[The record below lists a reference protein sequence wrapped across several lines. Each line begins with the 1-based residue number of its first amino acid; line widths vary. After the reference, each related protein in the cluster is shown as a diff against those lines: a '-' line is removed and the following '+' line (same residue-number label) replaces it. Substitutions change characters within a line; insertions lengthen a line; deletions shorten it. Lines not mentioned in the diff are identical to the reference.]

1 MIKTLF
7 ILSLLLTL
15 ISCGQSTVK
24 KENKEA
30 KIQRIEGWEL
40 LKAEDYSIQYP
51 KEWELNESGQMGTSF
66 ILFSALEN
74 DEDQFRENMNLIVQD
89 LQGRSVDLDAF
100 TEISEEQ
107 VKSMMTNCTLYES
120 KRIKKGSQEYHKL
133 IYSADQGAFS
143 LKFEQLYWIENDK
156 AYILTL
162 TCEQSKFSSFKE
174 VGEKILN
181 SFSLGL

>member
-1 MIKTLF
+1 MTKILF
-7 ILSLLLTL
+7 TTAVLLSL
-15 ISCGQSTVK
+15 ISCGGSTTPKEEKTEPVK
-24 KENKEA
+24 
-30 KIQRIEGWEL
+30 RIAGWEIY
-40 LKAEDYSIQYP
+40 KEDDFSIQYP
-51 KEWELNESGQMGTSF
+51 KDLELSQSGQMGTSF
-66 ILFSALEN
+66 ILFSAVEN
-74 DEDQFRENMNLIVQD
+74 DEDQFRENVNLIVQD

-143 LKFEQLYWIENDK
+143 LKFEQRYWIENDK

-162 TCEQSKFSSFKE
+162 TCEKTKFSSFQE

-181 SFSLGL
+181 SFSLR